1 MLLFGPNI
9 KNILKMGCIYLSYNM
24 FCVVNVIV
32 EVMWNVENKGYSVVS
47 KNSIKQNRVLVL
59 N

>member
-1 MLLFGPNI
+1 
-9 KNILKMGCIYLSYNM
+9 MGCIYLSYNM

-47 KNSIKQNRVLVL
+47 KNSIKQK
-59 N
+59 

>member
-47 KNSIKQNRVLVL
+47 KNSIKQK
-59 N
+59 